1 MIPKVVSWK
10 KDTVGELHSLLTSGA
25 TLAVIDIHGVPAS
38 AMFGMRAELRSNMK
52 IQVAK
57 KRLMKIAWE
66 RAGFNSEDLEQLY
79 ASAVQPALISSD
91 SLNSFEM
98 FTELK
103 KTEAGRAAK
112 PGDVAPYQIVV
123 EKMDTGMPPG
133 PIVGELNTVGIP
145 AKIMGGSVQIQKRT
159 VVLEEGEVFEGD
171 LGMMLSKIGINPM
184 VTGLR
189 LCGTLEGGTLF
200 EPSTLDIDY
209 EQFEQDLI
217 GMAAGAF
224 NLACN
229 ITWFTPT
236 TMPTLLA
243 KASGEALAVALE
255 AAVATAETLPHLV
268 ARAHGSALGVAGM
281 LSPDALDDDLAA
293 MIGAAASAAASAAT
307 ADTSASEAPAE
318 AEEEEE
324 EEEEAGFDGLGS
336 LFG

>member
-1 MIPKVVSWK
+1 MIPKVMSWK
-10 KDTVGELHSLLTSGA
+10 KDTVNDLHALLTSGE
-25 TLAVIDIHGVPAS
+25 TIAVVDIHGVPAS
-38 AMFGMRAELRSNMK
+38 AMFGMRADLRDQMK

-66 RAGFNSEDLEQLY
+66 RAGFDFADLEKLY
-79 ASAVQPALISSD
+79 ESAVQPALVSTSN
-91 SLNSFEM
+91 LNSFEL

-123 EKMDTGMPPG
+123 EKQDTGMPPG
-133 PIVGELNTVGIP
+133 PIVGDLNSVGIP

-200 EPSTLDIDY
+200 EPATLDIDY

-217 GMAAGAF
+217 
-224 NLACN
+224 LSL
-229 ITWFTPT
+229 IHISEPT
-236 TMPTLLA
+236 RPC
-243 KASGEALAVALE
+243 
-255 AAVATAETLPHLV
+255 
-268 ARAHGSALGVAGM
+268 
-281 LSPDALDDDLAA
+281 
-293 MIGAAASAAASAAT
+293 
-307 ADTSASEAPAE
+307 
-318 AEEEEE
+318 
-324 EEEEAGFDGLGS
+324 
-336 LFG
+336 

>member
-10 KDTVGELHSLLTSGA
+10 KDTVSDLHDLLTSGE
-25 TLAVIDIHGVPAS
+25 TIAVIDIHGVPAS
-38 AMFGMRAELRSNMK
+38 AMFGMRAELRSTMK

-66 RAGFNSEDLEQLY
+66 RAGFDFTDLEQLY
-79 ASAVQPALISSD
+79 ESAVQPALVSSKD
-91 SLNSFEM
+91 LNSFEM

-112 PGDVAPYQIVV
+112 PGDIAPHQIVV
-123 EKMDTGMPPG
+123 EKQDTGMPPG
-133 PIVGELNTVGIP
+133 PIVGDLNSVGIP
-145 AKIMGGSVQIQKRT
+145 AKITGGSVQIQKRT
-159 VVLEEGEVFEGD
+159 VVLEEGEVFEGE

-189 LCGTLEGGTLF
+189 LCGTLEDGTLF
-200 EPSTLDIDY
+200 EPSTLDIDF

-217 GMAAGAF
+217 SVAAGGF

-229 ITWFTPT
+229 ITWFTT
-236 TMPTLLA
+236 QTMPTLLA

-255 AAVATAETLPHLV
+255 AAIATADTLAHLV
-268 ARAHGSALGVAGM
+268 ARAHASALGVAGP
-281 LSPDALDDDLAA
+281 LSPDALDDELAA
-293 MIGAAASAAASAAT
+293 MMGAAASAAASAAV

-318 AEEEEE
+318 AEEVEE